1 LVELG
6 LISKKR
12 KSISSLDN
20 FVVRVPSETSKAAKR
35 KLALWAFECCGGVS
49 FNSLTHPAFKEFLN
63 VVGLTGVDRKQ
74 LAGEFSDQAHADA
87 AAGVSRMLA
96 EQEYYQMSGD
106 SWKRRNV
113 NDGLKLLFWLPQFP

>member
-1 LVELG
+1 M
-6 LISKKR
+6 
-12 KSISSLDN
+12 
-20 FVVRVPSETSKAAKR
+20 
-35 KLALWAFECCGGVS
+35 
-49 FNSLTHPAFKEFLN
+49 
-63 VVGLTGVDRKQ
+63 VGLTGVDRKQ